1 MSSIHLP
8 RNPVFHACTKH
19 IEVHYHF
26 IHEGVQV
33 GDVELQHISTNLHR
47 VDIFTKAMGAK
58 KLREFMLDLGLTIP
72 DLTSLRGSTNR
83 TLSEPDT
90 SRSGH
95 QPKKPTEVELEGRV
109 ENQAQ
114 PSLECEH
121 TLENVSTLKGQK

>member
-1 MSSIHLP
+1 MSSIHLA
-8 RNPVFHACTKH
+8 RNPVFHAHTKH

-26 IHEGVQV
+26 IRDRVQA
-33 GDVELQHISTNLHR
+33 GDVDLQHINTNLQTA
-47 VDIFTKAMGAK
+47 DIFTKALGVD
-58 KLREFMLDLGLTIP
+58 KLRQFMLDLGQTIP
-72 DLTSLRGSTNR
+72 NQPSLRGSTNR